1 MERPRLKAHYATEIV
16 DDTKVF
22 LLAEDSSYLVQ
33 GRAAVQVLPYLDGRH
48 TVVEIVT
55 ALGST
60 AAVTDVFLALRKF
73 EAAGHLAEGCPDL
86 PADEL
91 AYWDALGVDPATA
104 AGRRSAGQLT
114 VCTLG
119 GVDPG
124 PVSAALAAAGLGV
137 TVVEGPVGTGASGGP
152 AELTVVLVDNYLN
165 PELAGVNAAFLAS
178 GRRWVIARP
187 TGMAVWCG
195 PLFDPTQTGCWQ
207 CLAQRVSAN
216 RQVEQYVMRR
226 RGAGEDAYRP
236 VRYPAAAAGP
246 TLLGGLLAQ
255 ELVGL
260 LAGAGA
266 AGDRLVGQLITLD
279 TRTLE
284 LLEHVLVRQPQC
296 PACGDPSLV
305 TERDG
310 KVLLDDSQP
319 ALLTTE
325 GGYRVQPPID
335 TYERLKHHVS
345 PVLGAVTSLTRFH
358 GLENGVT
365 HSYSAGH
372 NFAMA
377 GDSLALLRRNLRG
390 QSGGKGRTDIQAKVS
405 ALCEA
410 IERYSGVWRGDE
422 PTSTAS
428 YAQLGADLAVHP
440 AELLMFSPAQEQGRA
455 EWNPD
460 PKNRLHMVPE
470 PLPAD
475 LPIQWSAAWSLTHER
490 ERRIP
495 AAYAWFG
502 HPDLDRHFY
511 CYSDSNGNASG
522 NTLEEAILQGFCELV
537 ERDAV
542 AIWWYNRLACP
553 EFNLDC
559 LDDPYIETLRRFYAT
574 MDRTLHVLDITADLS
589 IPTFVA
595 VSRRIGHP
603 VEDIL
608 VGFGAHPVAATAV
621 ARAVSEVN
629 QFLPAVE
636 QRDEHGDTVYLED
649 DVATLAWWR
658 EAKLDD
664 EPWLS
669 PAPGQPARTL
679 ADYPTG
685 AGGDLAVTVRDC
697 VRTARD
703 AGLEVIVLD
712 QTRPDLAQPVVK
724 VIVPGMRH
732 FWRRLGPGR
741 LYDVP
746 VRTGR
751 LATARS
757 EAEMNPRSV
766 FF

>member
-1 MERPRLKAHYATEIV
+1 MERPRLKANYATEIV
-16 DDTKVF
+16 DDSKVF

-33 GRAAVQVLPYLDGRH
+33 GKTAVQVLPYLDGRH
-48 TVVEIVT
+48 TIIEIVT
-55 ALGST
+55 ALAST
-60 AAVTDVFLALRKF
+60 AAVSEVFLALRKF

-86 PADEL
+86 PPDEL

-104 AGRRSAGQLT
+104 AARRSAGRLS
-114 VCTLG
+114 VCALG
-119 GVDPG
+119 EVDPG
-124 PVSAALAAAGLGV
+124 PVAAAMADAGLAV
-137 TVVEGPVGTGASGGP
+137 RVLDGPGDLGATGDP
-152 AELTVVLVDNYLN
+152 DELTVVLVDNYLSA
-165 PELAGVNAAFLAS
+165 ELASVNEAFLAS

-187 TGMAVWCG
+187 TGMALWCG
-195 PLFDPTQTGCWQ
+195 PLFDPAHTGCWQ
-207 CLAQRVSAN
+207 CLAQRVSVN

-226 RGAGEDAYRP
+226 RGAGEGAGRP
-236 VRYPAAAAGP
+236 VRYPSAVAGA

-255 ELVGL
+255 ELVGVL
-260 LAGAGA
+260 TGAGA
-266 AGDRLVGQLITLD
+266 AGDRLVGKMISLD

-284 LLEHVLVRQPQC
+284 LVEHVLVRQPQC
-296 PACGDPSLV
+296 PACGDPALV
-305 TERDG
+305 TGRDG

-319 ALLTTE
+319 ALFTTE
-325 GGYRVQPPID
+325 GGYRVQPPAD

-358 GLENGVT
+358 GSENGVT
-365 HSYSAGH
+365 HSYTAGH

-422 PTSTAS
+422 PVITAS
-428 YAQLGADLAVHP
+428 YQQLGADLAVHP
-440 AELLMFSPAQEQGRA
+440 AELLMFSPAQEPGRA
-455 EWNPD
+455 EWNAD
-460 PKNRLHMVPE
+460 PANRLHMVPE
-470 PLPAD
+470 PLPPD
-475 LPIQWSAAWSLTHER
+475 LPIEWSAAWSLTYDR
-490 ERRIP
+490 ERRVP

-511 CYSDSNGNASG
+511 CYSDSNGNAAG

-542 AIWWYNRLACP
+542 AIWWYNRLPCP
-553 EFNLDC
+553 EFDLDC
-559 LDDPYIETLRRFYAT
+559 LDDPYIETLRRFYAE
-574 MDRTLHVLDITADLS
+574 MDRTLHVLDITSDLS
-589 IPTFVA
+589 VPTFVG

-608 VGFGAHPVAATAV
+608 VGFGAHPDAAIAV
-621 ARAVSEVN
+621 TRALSEVN

-636 QRDEHGDTVYLED
+636 QRDEHGETVYLED
-649 DVATLAWWR
+649 DIATLAWWR
-658 EAKLDD
+658 EAKLAE

-669 PAPGQPARTL
+669 PAPGTPARTL
-679 ADYPTG
+679 ADYPSG
-685 AGGDLAVTVRDC
+685 LGGDLAVTVRDC
-697 VRTARD
+697 VRIARD

-724 VIVPGMRH
+724 VVVPGMRH

-751 LATARS
+751 LATART

>member
-1 MERPRLKAHYATEIV
+1 MERPRLKANYATEIV
-16 DDTKVF
+16 DDSKVF
-22 LLAEDSSYLVQ
+22 LLAEDSSFLVQ
-33 GRAAVQVLPYLDGRH
+33 GKTAVQVLPYLDGRH
-48 TVVEIVT
+48 TIVEIVN

-60 AAVTDVFLALRKF
+60 AAVTEVFRALRKF

-86 PADEL
+86 LPAEL

-104 AGRRSAGQLT
+104 AGRRTAGRLA
-114 VCTLG
+114 VCALG
-119 GVDPG
+119 EVDPG
-124 PVSAALAAAGLGV
+124 PVSAAMVAAGL
-137 TVVEGPVGTGASGGP
+137 VVEVVEPGDIGATGGP
-152 AELTVVLVDNYLN
+152 DVVTVVLVDNYLN
-165 PELAGVNAAFLAS
+165 PELAAVNDAFLAS

-187 TGMAVWCG
+187 TGMTLWCG
-195 PLFDPTQTGCWQ
+195 PLFDPAHTGCWQ
-207 CLAQRVSAN
+207 CMAQRVSAN

-226 RGAGEDAYRP
+226 RGAGEGAYRP
-236 VRYPAAAAGP
+236 VRYPTAAAGP

-255 ELVGL
+255 ELVGV
-260 LAGAGA
+260 LAGAGP
-266 AGDRLVGQLITLD
+266 AGDRLVGKMISLD

-296 PACGDPSLV
+296 PACGDPALV

-319 ALLTTE
+319 ALFTTE

-358 GLENGVT
+358 GLDNGVT
-365 HSYSAGH
+365 YSYSAGH

-422 PTSTAS
+422 PVIRAS
-428 YAQLGADLAVHP
+428 YQQLGADLAVHP
-440 AELLMFSPAQEQGRA
+440 TELLMFSAAQEPGRA
-455 EWNPD
+455 EWNAI
-460 PKNRLHMVPE
+460 E
-470 PLPAD
+470 
-475 LPIQWSAAWSLTHER
+475 WSAAWSLTYDR

-511 CYSDSNGNASG
+511 CYSDSNGNAAG

-542 AIWWYNRLACP
+542 AIWWYNRLSCP
-553 EFNLDC
+553 EFDLDS
-559 LDDPYIETLRRFYAT
+559 LDDPYVGTMRRFYAD
-574 MDRTLHVLDITADLS
+574 MDRTLHVLDITSDLS

-608 VGFGAHPVAATAV
+608 VGFGAHPDAAIAV
-621 ARAVSEVN
+621 ARAMSEVN

-636 QRDEHGDTVYLED
+636 QRDANGDTVYLED
-649 DVATLAWWR
+649 DIATLSWWR

-669 PAPGQPARTL
+669 PAPGKPAKTL

-697 VRTARD
+697 VRIARD

-751 LATARS
+751 LTTART
-757 EAEMNPRSV
+757 EAELNPRSV